1 MSTKKRRKT
10 HNQSPFSAEIVAA
23 MTKELPNVLIKE
35 GYFRAEEKK
44 PENTE
49 SKITPE
55 KSYTKP
61 QTMPVAV
68 PITEPKNLHQI
79 IPRGDRKAL
88 WYTVIFFSIFI
99 FGIWLFNTKTVI
111 NTIWGEHSSQALIN
125 QGKNDLNSILETVKQ
140 NDKIFQKK
148 LNDSSKI
155 KSPIKTENSVNVEDS
170 TKVENALKE
179 ALKSINQ
186 SSR

>member
-148 LNDSSKI
+148 LND
-155 KSPIKTENSVNVEDS
+155 
-170 TKVENALKE
+170 
-179 ALKSINQ
+179 
-186 SSR
+186 